1 MNTSGKPSLL
11 RHRNRKQERSSSG
24 PEPTTGTQKTLDQS
38 LPSWTRLCPS
48 TSIPSTDSIY
58 LLFPPTFLLLLV
70 VLFLWIFNLAQ
81 IDHLVL
87 LSLCVTQGSSSL
99 TSFKHP
105 HDNKSIGKGEEG
117 QSSILYCLVCGANL
131 TCVKSEKQTL
141 RWAGQNLAN
150 RDSSVQWDRPGFTL
164 ISCTIYITKLD
175 SECKQVFSSEA

>member
-1 MNTSGKPSLL
+1 M
-11 RHRNRKQERSSSG
+11 
-24 PEPTTGTQKTLDQS
+24 
-38 LPSWTRLCPS
+38 
-48 TSIPSTDSIY
+48 
-58 LLFPPTFLLLLV
+58 
-70 VLFLWIFNLAQ
+70 
-81 IDHLVL
+81 
-87 LSLCVTQGSSSL
+87 

-175 SECKQVFSSEA
+175 SECKQFLRKRNRNRINRKTYFHSQATFLPFYPRPNHCPCSKISLHSRICLLCFRARLKSSCFWSPFASSALLPLVLG